1 MSCVVVFVFFN
12 PIKFGVL
19 LLVTDPTFVFLWDWL
34 RSSLED
40 DGVVD
45 PVGVLG
51 VPSPFLSGRV
61 FGGVCSTP
69 TRAEV
74 MTSVRVSGSDRV
86 EAESGSKLRLLSM
99 FE

>member
-1 MSCVVVFVFFN
+1 M
-12 PIKFGVL
+12 
-19 LLVTDPTFVFLWDWL
+19 FLWDWL

-69 TRAEV
+69 IRAEV
-74 MTSVRVSGSDRV
+74 MTSLCGVNGSYRV